1 MSSYIIDV
9 LWYLTLDLSTI
20 IGFIVASI
28 SLIEVLAGNNFFID
42 FFKYFGIISFWALIF
57 LLISILISVKI
68 VSLSVSKSLYVS
80 EYKSSGS
87 PYFWVKSWS
96 DIEFKIKFSTPFNG
110 YIVVP
115 ILVELFLP
123 E

>member
-1 MSSYIIDV
+1 MSSYIIDG

-28 SLIEVLAGNNFFID
+28 SLIEVLSGNNFFID

-96 DIEFKIKFSTPFNG
+96 DKAFIIKLSIAFNG
-110 YIVVP
+110 YIDVP
-115 ILVELFLP
+115 SFIEDFLWR
-123 E
+123 